1 MRWGERVRCAARR
14 LGIGLAVL
22 VVAAALPVLW
32 IETRCVEKRT
42 SATSTYQPI
51 LPARDRREEVN
62 SYLTYPEWSI
72 VHAYE
77 DLAAVTRAT
86 SESDYDYFGAIGRY
100 WSSLCSIYRLSS
112 SRGTIAAD
120 YKVMLHVIGLSFAA
134 EMGVKGLW
142 EKTVGRIALFLRG
155 PGRTPE
161 DNFAADLAADYARFL
176 QQAPWYDYPFG
187 AKLWRFWADVPLM
200 EGNIFRKVERRVALS
215 LEWGAKA
222 IYARA
227 IAAGAGATMP
237 IVARIRAVIAPPADN
252 DATADP
258 RIKVIETRPDGSTV
272 IEVDRYRTHTEI
284 MKGLAARGRAYSEIA
299 GNRNILVTVVAPA
312 GSTAL
317 PGGAKLLFEVPVA
330 ARPGWRRLALDV
342 GVSELM
348 ALIRNLPASGMVLE
362 HVYDY

>member
-1 MRWGERVRCAARR
+1 MRWGERIGRCAKR

-22 VVAAALPVLW
+22 VVAAAIPVLW
-32 IETRCVEKRT
+32 IETRCVERRAETQPTFT
-42 SATSTYQPI
+42 SI
-51 LPARDRREEVN
+51 LPAKDRREEVN

-86 SESDYDYFGAIGRY
+86 SESEYDYVGAIRHY

-112 SRGTIAAD
+112 ARGTIAGD

-161 DNFAADLAADYARFL
+161 DDYAADVAAEYAKFL
-176 QQAPWYDYPFG
+176 QQTPWYDYPFG
-187 AKLWRFWADVPLM
+187 ARLVRFWADVPLT
-200 EGNIFRKVERRVALS
+200 EGNIFRKIERRVALT
-215 LEWGAKA
+215 LEWGAKS
-222 IYARA
+222 IYARL

-237 IVARIRAVIAPPADN
+237 IVPRIRAVIAPPAAN
-252 DATADP
+252 DAAADP
-258 RIKVIETRPDGSTV
+258 RIRVIETRPDGATV

-299 GNRNILVTVVAPA
+299 GNRNILMTVFAPA
-312 GSTAL
+312 GTTVL
-317 PGGAKLLFEVPVA
+317 PKGARLLFEVPVG
-330 ARPGWRRLALDV
+330 ARPGFVRRALDV
-342 GVSELM
+342 GVSDLM

>member
-1 MRWGERVRCAARR
+1 MPAA
-14 LGIGLAVL
+14 
-22 VVAAALPVLW
+22 
-32 IETRCVEKRT
+32 
-42 SATSTYQPI
+42 STYQPI
-51 LPARDRREEVN
+51 LPVKDRREEVN

-142 EKTVGRIALFLRG
+142 EKTVGRVFVFLRG
-155 PGRTPE
+155 ATCTPE
-161 DNFAADLAADYARFL
+161 DDFAADLAADYAKFL
-176 QQAPWYDYPFG
+176 QQSPWYDYPFG
-187 AKLWRFWADVPLM
+187 AKLVRFWADVPLVD
-200 EGNIFRKVERRVALS
+200 GNIFRKIERRVALT

-222 IYARA
+222 AYARL

-237 IVARIRAVIAPPADN
+237 IVARIRAVIAQPAAD
-252 DATADP
+252 DAAADP
-258 RIKVIETRPDGSTV
+258 RIRVIEARTDGATV

-299 GNRNILVTVVAPA
+299 GNRNILMTVIAPA
-312 GSTAL
+312 GTTAL
-317 PGGAKLLFEVPVA
+317 PKGARLLFEVPVG
-330 ARPGWRRLALDV
+330 ARPGYVRRALDV
-342 GVSELM
+342 GVPELM
-348 ALIRNLPASGMVLE
+348 AAIRDLPATGQVLE